1 MHMCK
6 MESYCLKCKK
16 HTGNTNPRVSS
27 TSNGK
32 VMYYRNAQYVIVKN
46 LNLLINKKQVDY

>member
-1 MHMCK
+1 MYK

-46 LNLLINKKQVDY
+46 LNLLISKKQKDY

>member
-1 MHMCK
+1 

-16 HTGNTNPRVSS
+16 YTKLINPQLSS

-32 VMYYRNAQYVIVKN
+32 TMYYQNVQYVIVKN
-46 LNLLINKKQVDY
+46 VNLLKNRKQKDY